1 MFIFVWLSL
10 LSKKFADFVG
20 GHNIL
25 EIDDSVYSL
34 RTDNLAL
41 SEVKKGHKTHSS
53 QFTVRD
59 VEFLGK
65 SVTVT
70 VSNLKKSTLK
80 ANLSDKDFYKHGFK
94 IGQNVNCKWRKTD
107 LHKLRS

>member
-1 MFIFVWLSL
+1 MFISL
-10 LSKKFADFVG
+10 FGSHLFQKFADFVG

-41 SEVKKGHKTHSS
+41 SEIKKGHKTHSS
-53 QFTVRD
+53 QFKIRD
-59 VEFLGK
+59 VEFLGN
-65 SVTVT
+65 SVTFT